1 MYLGASYKRLNRFS
15 DSIWWFLSCSLLVC
29 YHADCDIKPYWALV
43 SLRITIIPFSSKNQ
57 NFKCRTRML
66 ARGCS
71 WMNSVSASG
80 LHIKRIGPK
89 KKLFVITSLK
99 KFDCAKLL
107 VWSYLLKRILLELL
121 YASFSPIG
129 KHIGINKLEEHW

>member
-89 KKLFVITSLK
+89 KKKKRKAFCDNIFEKIWLREIARLKLFIEEDTIRASL
-99 KFDCAKLL
+99 CLL
-107 VWSYLLKRILLELL
+107 
-121 YASFSPIG
+121 FSHR
-129 KHIGINKLEEHW
+129 KTYWY